1 MLLGKVVMP
10 GLINGHTHVAMSFF
24 RGYNDEL
31 ELMDWLKNAIWPVED
46 KMTKEDV
53 YVASMLSFVE
63 MIKSGTT
70 TFNDMYF
77 FEEETA
83 RAAKEIGIRGMLSRC
98 IIGDGEE
105 AHKRIAEAESL
116 YNEWNDKADGRIK
129 VCVGVHAPYTCGPDT
144 IRKSV
149 ALAQKYNIPLHIHFL
164 ETKDEIK
171 QIREKYDTTVVDYL
185 KQNNAF
191 DVKTILAHGVWTDE
205 YDLGELIKHDTSVIN
220 NPISNCKLG
229 SGIADIKFLLEGGIN
244 CGLGTDGQGSTN
256 TMDMFEEIKNCAYS
270 QKVLYKKA
278 TAITAKKVLEM
289 ATIKGAKALG
299 LQDEIGTIEEGKKA
313 DLIIVDIN
321 RPGLVPVHNLYSTM
335 AYSVNGSDVET
346 VIIDGKII
354 MENRKILTI
363 DEKAVMEKSKE
374 CCEKLFK

>member
-1 MLLGKVVMP
+1 MP
-10 GLINGHTHVAMSFF
+10 GLINGHTHVGMSLF

-31 ELMDWLKNAIWPVED
+31 ELMEWLKDSIWPIED
-46 KMTKEDV
+46 KMTKEDI

-83 RAAKEIGIRGMLSRC
+83 RAAEEIGIRGMVSRC
-98 IIGDGEE
+98 IMGEGE
-105 AHKRIAEAESL
+105 GAHYRLVEAEDL
-116 YNEWNDKADGRIK
+116 INKWNGKANDRIK
-129 VCVGVHAPYTCGPDT
+129 VCVGLHAPYTCVPDT
-144 IRKSV
+144 LRKGV
-149 ALAQKYNIPLHIHFL
+149 ALAQKYNVPIHIHFL

-185 KQNNAF
+185 KENNVF
-191 DVKTILAHGVWTDE
+191 EVKTILAHGVWTDE
-205 YDLGELIKHDTSVIN
+205 YDLTELIKHDTSIIN

-256 TMDMFEEIKNCAYS
+256 TLDMYEEIKNSAYS

-299 LQDEIGTIEEGKKA
+299 LQEEIGTIEEGKKA

-321 RPGLVPVHNLYSTM
+321 RPGLVPVHNLYSTI

-354 MENRKILTI
+354 MENRQIIVL
-363 DEKAVMEKSKE
+363 DEKAVMEKAKD
-374 CCEKLFK
+374 CTAKLFK